1 VPSCSYHAN
10 HCSIVAAVLNKYY
23 SFTNPFGNEW
33 TIWYLR
39 ESYTA
44 ILCANLPLIYPLIQR
59 IFKLR
64 NWNSNSY
71 NNEDTYRLDSHP
83 QRVSGQPIWTR
94 PRPQPAHRGMRD
106 TIRRTNSQE
115 IVGYSV
121 DDEREE
127 GPHFITSAIDMNG
140 IRSPTSAGPDT
151 PMSWRSDD
159 SKKEFVDP
167 YHAI

>member
-1 VPSCSYHAN
+1 
-10 HCSIVAAVLNKYY
+10 
-23 SFTNPFGNEW
+23 
-33 TIWYLR
+33 
-39 ESYTA
+39 
-44 ILCANLPLIYPLIQR
+44 
-59 IFKLR
+59 
-64 NWNSNSY
+64 
-71 NNEDTYRLDSHP
+71 
-83 QRVSGQPIWTR
+83 
-94 PRPQPAHRGMRD
+94 MRD